1 MADLAWMR
9 AVTER
14 IEAARRG
21 DPAEAPAAGGAR
33 RVVFQAGRRWY
44 ALPLEAVREVVL
56 PRPPFVRV
64 PGASAAVCGAMNLRG
79 RVVAVVDLAAL
90 LGLPE
95 EARAAPSPRH
105 VVLLDR
111 GRGATGLLVGAVLGV
126 EPALPA
132 HEPRTPGATASEVEL
147 LDPDT
152 VEARAAA
159 LFGLT

>member
-1 MADLAWMR
+1 MPDLEWLR

-21 DPAEAPAAGGAR
+21 DPAGAPAAGGAR
-33 RVVFQAGRRWY
+33 RVVFRAGGGWY
-44 ALPLEAVREVVL
+44 ALPLDAVREVVL

-64 PGASAAVCGAMNLRG
+64 PGAPAAVRGAMNLRG
-79 RVVAVVDLAAL
+79 HVVAVVDLAAL
-90 LGLPE
+90 LGIAGE
-95 EARAAPSPRH
+95 EPGEASPHH

-126 EPALPA
+126 EPAL
-132 HEPRTPGATASEVEL
+132 ASAEAEVVP
-147 LDPDT
+147 LDPDE

-159 LFGLT
+159 LFGFT